1 MNRSNA
7 AMKLASP
14 PGVSGDDDNARDYLD
29 PEEERE
35 MLLRVMAHDLRGPLS
50 TISIGIELVRRDVR
64 SKARIL
70 AVMESTVQRM
80 DRLIGE
86 LVHFARKGELR

>member
-1 MNRSNA
+1 
-7 AMKLASP
+7 MKLAAL
-14 PGVSGDDDNARDYLD
+14 PGLSGGDESAPRYLD
-29 PEEERE
+29 PAEERE

-50 TISIGIELVRRDVR
+50 TISICIELVRRDVR

-86 LVHFARKGELR
+86 LVHFAAKEELR

>member
-1 MNRSNA
+1 
-7 AMKLASP
+7 
-14 PGVSGDDDNARDYLD
+14 
-29 PEEERE
+29 
-35 MLLRVMAHDLRGPLS
+35 
-50 TISIGIELVRRDVR
+50 VRRDVR

-86 LVHFARKGELR
+86 LVHFARKGEFR